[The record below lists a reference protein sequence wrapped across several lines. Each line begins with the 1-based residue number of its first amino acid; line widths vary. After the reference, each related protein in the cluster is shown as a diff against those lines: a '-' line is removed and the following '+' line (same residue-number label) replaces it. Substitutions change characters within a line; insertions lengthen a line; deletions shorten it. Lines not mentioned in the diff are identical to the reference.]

1 MIYDTKNKRVLTD
14 NLEIHIIEL
23 NKFKLKNNN
32 LSKDLNYWLGFFTTK
47 NMEEYMSEIVKEK
60 PIVEKYCFIFYM
72 INTKNCA

>member
-47 NMEEYMSEIVKEK
+47 DMARLCA
-60 PIVEKYCFIFYM
+60 VERLICLQ
-72 INTKNCA
+72 

>member
-47 NMEEYMSEIVKEK
+47 DMTRLCA
-60 PIVEKYCFIFYM
+60 VERLICLK
-72 INTKNCA
+72 

>member
-32 LSKDLNYWLGFFTTK
+32 LSKDLNY
-47 NMEEYMSEIVKEK
+47 
-60 PIVEKYCFIFYM
+60 
-72 INTKNCA
+72 